1 MARTSFTGT
10 GALGYSNVLY
20 VTANS
25 TDQWFVPGNQSQ
37 GDNPDSGTMANRVDD
52 CEALVGGSG
61 TTNSIT
67 NAGQIGKAVR
77 PGSLKDW

>member
-37 GDNPDSGTMANRVDD
+37 GDNPDSGDMDDRVDD

-67 NAGQIGKAVR
+67 EAGQIGKAVR
-77 PGSLKDW
+77 PGTLADW

>member
-1 MARTSFTGT
+1 MARTSFTGS

-25 TDQWFVPGNQSQ
+25 TDQWFIPGNQKE
-37 GDNPDSGTMANRVDD
+37 GDNPDSASMAERLAD
-52 CEALVGGSG
+52 CKKLVGGSG

-77 PGSLKDW
+77 PGTLNDW

>member
-25 TDQWFVPGNQSQ
+25 TDQWFIPGNNNE
-37 GDNPDSGTMANRVDD
+37 GDNPDSGSMANRLDD

-67 NAGQIGKAVR
+67 NAGQIGKAVQ
-77 PGSLKDW
+77 PGTLADW